1 MAKEKAYEEWEEKCV
16 KLVLVKEGT
25 YDLEEMLTIE
35 CPISIYGAGQDITI
49 FQRHGIRIKGKKDQ
63 HCTFF
68 DLTIQKTEEKGLSG
82 DRGMS
87 FDCRRVKFDKCG
99 TNGVYAGGTKG
110 RLTNCQV
117 THCKYS
123 GIVSWGPALIELEG
137 SQTKV
142 HGNITNANPY
152 EDRAEYGLQTSG
164 SSGTIH
170 LLFPLTKESVSTN
183 NFNDKNYG
191 SFWGGNGRDTGVGTI
206 DTVTSFL
213 KTTADEMAYLDEQAA
228 AYNEKQAK
236 RREFLQAHAALADSD
251 YDSNEEDVDEGH
263 PLP

>member
-1 MAKEKAYEEWEEKCV
+1 MTVSGDGREKTFVE
-16 KLVLVKEGT
+16 
-25 YDLEEMLTIE
+25 
-35 CPISIYGAGQDITI
+35 GAG
-49 FQRHGIRIKGKKDQ
+49 FMIKGEEDQ

-68 DLTIQKTEEKGLSG
+68 DLTIQKTKVSGLYG
-82 DRGMS
+82 NGGMS

-99 TNGVYAGGTKG
+99 RNGVYANCTKG

-117 THCKYS
+117 TYCKYS

-183 NFNDKNYG
+183 NFNGNNYG

-206 DTVTSFL
+206 DTVTSF
-213 KTTADEMAYLDEQAA
+213 
-228 AYNEKQAK
+228 
-236 RREFLQAHAALADSD
+236 
-251 YDSNEEDVDEGH
+251 
-263 PLP
+263 